1 MENMVS
7 IKSTIKALVSI
18 NVPNLNLRRSWPKKG
33 AVQKI
38 PFDVLEQAYFEPGVE
53 YLFKTG
59 VLYIDDM
66 EVKRALGLEAPEAEE
81 PETIIDLSDSFMSK
95 LLTATPLKD
104 MRETL
109 EKLSHE
115 QLVELSYYA
124 VEIGV
129 TDFQRCK
136 LLKDKTG
143 IDVMKASI
151 ARKEEE
157 AEVEAAE

>member
-1 MENMVS
+1 MENMVN
-7 IKSTIKALVSI
+7 IKSTVKALVSI
-18 NVPNLNLRRSWPKKG
+18 NVPTLNLRRSWPKKG

-66 EVKRALGLEAPEAEE
+66 AVKQALGLEAPDAEE
-81 PETIIDLSDSFMSK
+81 PTAIIDLTEEFMKK
-95 LLTATPLKD
+95 LLTGTALKD
-104 MRETL
+104 FREEV

-115 QLVELSYYA
+115 QIKELVNYA

-129 TDFQRCK
+129 TDYHRCK
-136 LLKDKTG
+136 ILQDKTG
-143 IDVMKASI
+143 FDVMKAAV

-157 AEVEAAE
+157 TENAAE

>member
-1 MENMVS
+1 MENMVN
-7 IKSTIKALVSI
+7 IKSTVKALVSI
-18 NVPNLNLRRSWPKKG
+18 NVPTLNLRRSWSKKG

-66 EVKRALGLEAPEAEE
+66 AVKQALGLEAPDAEE
-81 PETIIDLSDSFMSK
+81 PTAIIDLTEEFMKK
-95 LLTATPLKD
+95 LLTGTALKD
-104 MRETL
+104 FREEV

-115 QLVELSYYA
+115 QIKELVNYA

-129 TDFQRCK
+129 TDYHRCK
-136 LLKDKTG
+136 ILQDKTG
-143 IDVMKASI
+143 FDVMKAAV

-157 AEVEAAE
+157 AENAAE

>member
-1 MENMVS
+1 MENMVN
-7 IKSTIKALVSI
+7 IKSTVKALVSI
-18 NVPNLNLRRSWPKKG
+18 NVPTLNLRRSWPKKG

-66 EVKRALGLEAPEAEE
+66 AVKQALGLEAPDAEE
-81 PETIIDLSDSFMSK
+81 PTAIIDLTEEFMKK
-95 LLTATPLKD
+95 LLTGTALKD
-104 MRETL
+104 FREEV

-115 QLVELSYYA
+115 QIKELVNYA

-129 TDFQRCK
+129 TDYHRCK
-136 LLKDKTG
+136 ILQDKTG
-143 IDVMKASI
+143 FDVMKAAV

-157 AEVEAAE
+157 AENAAE

>member
-1 MENMVS
+1 MENMVN
-7 IKSTIKALVSI
+7 IKSTVKALVSI
-18 NVPNLNLRRSWPKKG
+18 NVPTLNLRRSWPKKG
-33 AVQKI
+33 AIQKI

-59 VLYIDDM
+59 VLYIEDM
-66 EVKRALGLEAPEAEE
+66 EVKRALGLEDLEAEA
-81 PETIIDLSDSFMSK
+81 PTAIIDLTEDYMKK

-104 MRETL
+104 FREEV

-115 QLVELSYYA
+115 QIKELVQFA

-129 TDFQRCK
+129 TDYHRCK
-136 LLKDKTG
+136 LLQEKTG
-143 IDVMKASI
+143 FDVMKAAI

-157 AEVEAAE
+157 AETAAE

>member
-1 MENMVS
+1 MENMVN
-7 IKSTIKALVSI
+7 IKSTVKALVSI
-18 NVPNLNLRRSWPKKG
+18 NVPTLNLRRSWPKKG
-33 AVQKI
+33 AIQKI

-66 EVKRALGLEAPEAEE
+66 EVKRALGLED
-81 PETIIDLSDSFMSK
+81 PETEVPTAIIDLTDDYMKK

-104 MRETL
+104 FREEI

-115 QLVELSYYA
+115 QLKELVQFAVEL
-124 VEIGV
+124 GV
-129 TDFQRCK
+129 TDYHRCK
-136 LLKDKTG
+136 LLQEKTG
-143 IDVMKASI
+143 FDVMKAAI

-157 AEVEAAE
+157 AENAAE

>member
-1 MENMVS
+1 MENMVN
-7 IKSTIKALVSI
+7 IKSTVKALVSI
-18 NVPNLNLRRSWPKKG
+18 NVPTLNLRRSWPKKG

-66 EVKRALGLEAPEAEE
+66 AVKQALGLEAPDAEK
-81 PETIIDLSDSFMSK
+81 PTAIIDLTEEFMKK
-95 LLTATPLKD
+95 LLTGTALMD
-104 MRETL
+104 FREEV

-115 QLVELSYYA
+115 QIKELVNYA

-129 TDFQRCK
+129 TDYHRCK
-136 LLKDKTG
+136 ILQDKTG
-143 IDVMKASI
+143 FDVMKA
-151 ARKEEE
+151 AVAHKEEE
-157 AEVEAAE
+157 AENAAE

>member
-1 MENMVS
+1 MENMVN
-7 IKSTIKALVSI
+7 IKSTVKALVSI
-18 NVPNLNLRRSWPKKG
+18 NVPTLNLRRSWPKKG
-33 AVQKI
+33 AIQKI

-59 VLYIDDM
+59 VLYIEDM
-66 EVKRALGLEAPEAEE
+66 EVKRALGLEDPEAEA
-81 PETIIDLSDSFMSK
+81 PTAIIDLTEDYMKK

-104 MRETL
+104 FREEV

-115 QLVELSYYA
+115 QIKELVQFA

-129 TDFQRCK
+129 TDYHRCK
-136 LLKDKTG
+136 LLQEKTG
-143 IDVMKASI
+143 FDVMKAAI

-157 AEVEAAE
+157 AENAAE

>member
-1 MENMVS
+1 MENMVN
-7 IKSTIKALVSI
+7 IKSTVKALVSI
-18 NVPNLNLRRSWPKKG
+18 NVPTLNLRRSWPKKG

-59 VLYIDDM
+59 VLYIEDM
-66 EVKRALGLEAPEAEE
+66 EVKQALGLEAPDAEE
-81 PETIIDLSDSFMSK
+81 PTAIIDLTEDYMKK
-95 LLTATPLKD
+95 LLTGTALKD
-104 MRETL
+104 FREEV

-115 QLVELSYYA
+115 QIKELVNYA

-129 TDFQRCK
+129 TDYHRCK
-136 LLKDKTG
+136 ILQDKTG
-143 IDVMKASI
+143 FDVMRASV

-157 AEVEAAE
+157 AENAAE

>member
-7 IKSTIKALVSI
+7 IKSTVKALVSI
-18 NVPNLNLRRSWPKKG
+18 NVPTLNLRRSWPKKG
-33 AVQKI
+33 AVKKI

-59 VLYIDDM
+59 VLYIEDM
-66 EVKRALGLEAPEAEE
+66 EVKRALGLEAPEAEV
-81 PETIIDLSDSFMSK
+81 PTAIIDLTEDYMKK

-104 MRETL
+104 FREEV

-115 QLVELSYYA
+115 QVKELVQFA

-129 TDFQRCK
+129 TDFHRCK
-136 LLKDKTG
+136 LLQEKTG
-143 IDVMKASI
+143 FDVMRAAI
-151 ARKEEE
+151 AHKEEE
-157 AEVEAAE
+157 AENAAE

>member
-1 MENMVS
+1 MENMVN
-7 IKSTIKALVSI
+7 IKSTVKALVSI
-18 NVPNLNLRRSWPKKG
+18 NVPTLNLRRSWPKKG

-59 VLYIDDM
+59 VLYIEDM
-66 EVKRALGLEAPEAEE
+66 AVKQALGLEAPDAEE
-81 PETIIDLSDSFMSK
+81 PTAIIDLTEEFMKK
-95 LLTATPLKD
+95 LLTGTALKD
-104 MRETL
+104 FREEV

-115 QLVELSYYA
+115 QIKELVNYA

-129 TDFQRCK
+129 TDYHRCK
-136 LLKDKTG
+136 ILQDKTG
-143 IDVMKASI
+143 FDVMRAAV

-157 AEVEAAE
+157 AENAAE